1 MSSLSS
7 SSLTTHQTLQAFYL
21 SLFGRAAD
29 PEGFNYWSSR
39 LDSGE
44 IELDVALSAMLNS
57 NEFAERRDEQPLRE
71 VEDWISDIYQDFFG
85 RDADSEGLEYWSS
98 LISEGVTPQQVIQSI
113 IMAASGTD
121 AEALNASTSIA
132 SFYSDNISSTEY
144 DADQLLIQQEF
155 RSNAQLYTDLT
166 ALDAAY
172 DTLRL
177 EQAGESVEGRPL
189 YSATVGEGPRKLM
202 IVTQQ
207 HGDEPT
213 GTEAAMH
220 VLEWLSGD
228 SEAAQALREQVT
240 LTVMP
245 RVNPDGFER
254 WEGLVAGELDPETTI
269 DPRRNAEDI
278 DLNRTWDSS
287 EVIDA
292 SLIPETTAVRQVIE
306 ASQPELILDY
316 HNQNNYINESGELE
330 TISVLWPTNDD
341 VDPAITATAQQAA
354 VAISQGL
361 EDFDYGYL
369 SLFPGGDTPQIAR
382 NGIGIDGI
390 PTLLIEQRGLEELS
404 LKALEGLELDFDA
417 VSSAVV
423 LEGVLSMLGVIEAMG
438 QSGFDSIDPDLAT
451 LIPDR
456 GERITFDEIYAEEIE
471 WAGESEDS
479 YQEEVVAGLDTLM
492 ETSQMIGISEPLPQE
507 LLVA

>member
-1 MSSLSS
+1 MMTILSTEKN
-7 SSLTTHQTLQAFYL
+7 LQTLYL
-21 SLFGRAAD
+21 GILGRAAD
-29 PEGFNYWSSR
+29 PDGFNYWLEQVESGS
-39 LDSGE
+39 LDLEGVMALILQSE
-44 IELDVALSAMLNS
+44 EYQTRRTELAELEDNGWV
-57 NEFAERRDEQPLRE
+57 NEVYQSLFAREAE
-71 VEDWISDIYQDFFG
+71 VEGIQ
-85 RDADSEGLEYWSS
+85 YWAEQASS
-98 LISEGVTPQQVIQSI
+98 GQSQQALLQGFI
-113 IMAASGTD
+113 AGASATD
-121 AEALNASTSIA
+121 AEALEAYASIA
-132 SFYSDNISSTEY
+132 NFYSSSVDADSY
-144 DADQLLIQQEF
+144 DAERSLVQDGF
-155 RSNAQLYTDLT
+155 RSNEQLYQDLET
-166 ALDAAY
+166 LDATY
-172 DTLRL
+172 DTLSL
-177 EQAGESVEGRPL
+177 EQAGESLEGRPL
-189 YSATVGEGPRKLM
+189 YSATVGEGARKLM

-220 VLEWLSGD
+220 LLEWLSGD
-228 SEAAQALREQVT
+228 SEAAQELRDQVT

-306 ASQPELILDY
+306 AAQPELILDY
-316 HNQNNYINESGELE
+316 HNQNNYINESGELD
-330 TISVLWPTNDD
+330 TMSILWPTNDD
-341 VDPAITATAQQAA
+341 VDPTITATAQQAA

-361 EDFDYGYL
+361 DDFDYGYL

-382 NGIGIDGI
+382 NGIAIDGV

-417 VSSAVV
+417 VSSAIV
-423 LEGVLSMLGVIEAMG
+423 LEGVLSMLGVVEAMG
-438 QSGFDSIDPDLAT
+438 QNSFDSIDPALAT
-451 LIPDR
+451 LIPER
-456 GERITFDEIYAEEIE
+456 GERIEFDEIYAEEIE
-471 WAGESEDS
+471 WAGEG
-479 YQEEVVAGLDTLM
+479 EESHQGEIVAGLDTLM
-492 ETSQMIGISEPLPQE
+492 ESTPIIGTSGPLQQE